1 MADTLQIT
9 KDAALTAYKD
19 ADTAGKAL
27 LEALLG
33 KNNFLIKI
41 TDRIKSFEDACRE
54 LGEDPANFN
63 VGMPDEIAYKKL
75 KVITRALNEG
85 WEPNWNNDNQYKW
98 YPWFYMDSPGFRF
111 YDSYYSRTAASAGAG
126 SRLCFKSQELSTYA
140 GQCFLELYRQFM
152 TL

>member
-111 YDSYYSRTAASAGAG
+111 YDSDYTYTVRTRAPAPGFALNPRSSPHMPASASWSCIA
-126 SRLCFKSQELSTYA
+126 SL
-140 GQCFLELYRQFM
+140 
-152 TL
+152 